1 MDMVSRIYANF
12 TPITFNL
19 LWKITS
25 FEIDR
30 IEDLLVQIARRLGL
44 FAGQKDV
51 IPIEDVK

>member
-25 FEIDR
+25 LEIDR
-30 IEDLLVQIARRLGL
+30 IEELLVQIVRRLGL